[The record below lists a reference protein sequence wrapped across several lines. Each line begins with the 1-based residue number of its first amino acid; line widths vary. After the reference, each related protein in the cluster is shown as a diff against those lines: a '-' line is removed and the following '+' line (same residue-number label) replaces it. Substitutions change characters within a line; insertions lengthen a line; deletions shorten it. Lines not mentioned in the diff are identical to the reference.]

1 MVKNNK
7 RIINRIIVILTAMAL
22 IIGTWGILYHKGDA
36 PVNPMNNE
44 AKASKVYE
52 NDDLQVDEFNDY
64 SNLQNA
70 DSEENNENKN
80 NDNSEETNN
89 KTDGNGNE
97 NISLKSTSNKSGNG
111 KESADEGKSN
121 KSKGKSFVDKVNQ
134 KTETLYFTT
143 SIIDGET
150 ISTYEYAFTI
160 THLVESLTVEQQL
173 VYVND
178 EQVNNF

>member
-7 RIINRIIVILTAMAL
+7 RIINRIIVILTAVAL

-64 SNLQNA
+64 SNLQNS
-70 DSEENNENKN
+70 DNEDNQENNDS
-80 NDNSEETNN
+80 NDNSKETNN
-89 KTDGNGNE
+89 ETDGNGNE

-111 KESADEGKSN
+111 KNPQMKEN
-121 KSKGKSFVDKVNQ
+121 PIKSKVNLLWI
-134 KTETLYFTT
+134 K
-143 SIIDGET
+143 
-150 ISTYEYAFTI
+150 
-160 THLVESLTVEQQL
+160 
-173 VYVND
+173 
-178 EQVNNF
+178 

>member
-22 IIGTWGILYHKGDA
+22 IIGTWGIRYHKGDT

-64 SNLQNA
+64 SNLQNS
-70 DSEENNENKN
+70 DNEDNQENNDS
-80 NDNSEETNN
+80 NDNSKETNN
-89 KTDGNGNE
+89 ETDGNGNE

-111 KESADEGKSN
+111 KKCR
-121 KSKGKSFVDKVNQ
+121 KILCV
-134 KTETLYFTT
+134 
-143 SIIDGET
+143 I
-150 ISTYEYAFTI
+150 
-160 THLVESLTVEQQL
+160 
-173 VYVND
+173 
-178 EQVNNF
+178 

>member
-7 RIINRIIVILTAMAL
+7 RIINRIIVILTAVAL

-89 KTDGNGNE
+89 ETNG
-97 NISLKSTSNKSGNG
+97 ICQHYQGRGPRFLQ
-111 KESADEGKSN
+111 AVRLLHAHILRWA
-121 KSKGKSFVDKVNQ
+121 KSFD
-134 KTETLYFTT
+134 
-143 SIIDGET
+143 
-150 ISTYEYAFTI
+150 
-160 THLVESLTVEQQL
+160 
-173 VYVND
+173 
-178 EQVNNF
+178 